1 VLAPTGCLVPGS
13 LVPTSRGLVRLRSL
27 GDTNGQQW
35 QDLDVQ
41 VATDEGPRQA
51 TKFYVNGMEQVVS
64 VETTRGYRIQGTP
77 THRIKVVDEHGDW
90 VWRRMAEIRS
100 GDRVPMMLG
109 GLVGEPCEVA
119 LPPLGDLHWNAGP
132 RTTVPRAMS
141 AELAEL
147 VGYFMGDGSLHAKGL
162 RFCVTDGDDEVSERL
177 TQLASELF
185 GLEAHILPREGYT
198 EISLHSVPLTIWW
211 EACGFAKHP
220 PFEGHSGKGWAP
232 HVPDA
237 ILHSNDPAVYAAFVR
252 GLFEADGNANHGY
265 AYWSTTNEDFSR
277 DVQTLLLTLGF
288 VTTRS
293 VDASRDKLGGPCHR
307 LRLLNAASAARFVR
321 EIGFISDRKN
331 YGLLTDDHP
340 QSARYD
346 HVPVSRILVDEL
358 APENNSLR
366 KTLLLNLARTGAVS
380 RRSATALLERA
391 PSIELERLLGYFYDE
406 VAETELLEDQPT
418 FDLSVPDNVT
428 YVANGFVSHN
438 TISFLMDCDTTGIE
452 PDFSLVKFKDLV
464 GGGQMT
470 IVNRTVPLALE
481 TLGYSKH
488 QIETIEAYLAER
500 GTIIGAP
507 GLKDEHL
514 AVFDVAVGER
524 AISPMGHVKMMAA
537 AQPGL
542 SGAISKTINVPES
555 VSVEDIAGV
564 YTEGWKLGLK
574 ALAIYRDGSKTAQAL
589 RTDAGEKKDASAAAE
604 APVEP
609 EVPRPVRRR
618 MPRERQSLTHKFSVG
633 GHEGYIT
640 AGEYDDGTLGEVFL
654 TDVGKE
660 GSTIKG
666 LMNAFATAISIGLQY
681 GVPLETLVRKFAYV
695 RFEPEGYT
703 GNPEIPFAKSM
714 PDYIMRWLASRYCDA
729 DLHEELGILTPEVRA
744 RKAAQ
749 EALMRGDTASPPSES
764 DAAAEEPPA
773 NGVTNGGG
781 NKAAGSRDRAK
792 PSSERSEPKPA
803 ASAMTDEPPAIP
815 AKLQGLDLGPACAQ
829 CGGMMQRTGSCY
841 TCSSCGNNTG
851 CG

>member
-1 VLAPTGCLVPGS
+1 
-13 LVPTSRGLVRLRSL
+13 
-27 GDTNGQQW
+27 
-35 QDLDVQ
+35 
-41 VATDEGPRQA
+41 
-51 TKFYVNGMEQVVS
+51 
-64 VETTRGYRIQGTP
+64 
-77 THRIKVVDEHGDW
+77 
-90 VWRRMAEIRS
+90 
-100 GDRVPMMLG
+100 
-109 GLVGEPCEVA
+109 
-119 LPPLGDLHWNAGP
+119 
-132 RTTVPRAMS
+132 
-141 AELAEL
+141 
-147 VGYFMGDGSLHAKGL
+147 
-162 RFCVTDGDDEVSERL
+162 
-177 TQLASELF
+177 
-185 GLEAHILPREGYT
+185 
-198 EISLHSVPLTIWW
+198 
-211 EACGFAKHP
+211 
-220 PFEGHSGKGWAP
+220 
-232 HVPDA
+232 
-237 ILHSNDPAVYAAFVR
+237 
-252 GLFEADGNANHGY
+252 
-265 AYWSTTNEDFSR
+265 
-277 DVQTLLLTLGF
+277 
-288 VTTRS
+288 
-293 VDASRDKLGGPCHR
+293 
-307 LRLLNAASAARFVR
+307 
-321 EIGFISDRKN
+321 
-331 YGLLTDDHP
+331 
-340 QSARYD
+340 
-346 HVPVSRILVDEL
+346 
-358 APENNSLR
+358 
-366 KTLLLNLARTGAVS
+366 
-380 RRSATALLERA
+380 
-391 PSIELERLLGYFYDE
+391 
-406 VAETELLEDQPT
+406 
-418 FDLSVPDNVT
+418 
-428 YVANGFVSHN
+428 
-438 TISFLMDCDTTGIE
+438 
-452 PDFSLVKFKDLV
+452 V

-481 TLGYSKH
+481 TLGYSSE
-488 QIETIEAYLAER
+488 QIKEIEAHLATE
-500 GTIIGAP
+500 GTLDGAP
-507 GLKDEHL
+507 GLAEEHL
-514 AVFDVAVGER
+514 PVFDVAVGAR

-537 AQPGL
+537 AQPFI
-542 SGAISKTINVPES
+542 SGAISKTVNLPES
-555 VSVEDIAGV
+555 VTVEDIAGV

-640 AGEYDDGTLGEVFL
+640 AGEYDDGALGEVFL

-764 DAAAEEPPA
+764 DAAADEPPA

-781 NKAAGSRDRAK
+781 NKAAGSRGRAK
-792 PSSERSEPKPA
+792 PSSERGEPKPA